1 MAKLPVLMYHSV
13 TSNKEEAKGLTIHK
27 DTLEQ
32 QLLYLKKNGYN
43 TLHFK
48 DLESFKTAKDLPK
61 RSVIISFDDVYVNQL
76 ELAYPLFKAHNLK
89 ACFYIPFKFVG
100 GKNEWDEG
108 KKTIMSIQQLQQL
121 DQNIIELGMHS
132 FSHINYSQYSLE
144 KISEDLQK
152 SEKFIS
158 ENNLNIHQTIAY
170 PYGKYPRSGEKKNQF
185 FNLLKENN
193 LKFGLRIGNRVNTFP
208 FKNNYEIQ
216 RLDIKAEDTLL
227 QFIWKLKVGKLF

>member
-32 QLLYLKKNGYN
+32 QLLYLKKNGYT

-48 DLESFKTAKDLPK
+48 DLESFKTVKDLPK
-61 RSVIISFDDVYVNQL
+61 RSVIITFDDVYVNQFK
-76 ELAYPLFKAHNLK
+76 LAYPLFIAHNLK

-108 KKTIMSIQQLQQL
+108 QKPIMSVQQLQQL
-121 DQNIIELGMHS
+121 DHNIIELGMHS
-132 FSHINYSQYSLE
+132 FGHINYSQYSLE
-144 KISEDLQK
+144 MISEDLQK
-152 SEKFIS
+152 CEKFIS
-158 ENNLNIHQTIAY
+158 EINLNIHQTIAY
-170 PYGKYPRSGEKKNQF
+170 PFGKYPRNVEKKARF

-193 LKFGLRIGNRVNTFP
+193 LKYGLRIGNRVNTFP

-216 RLDIKAEDTLL
+216 RLDIKGEDTLL
-227 QFIWKLKVGKLF
+227 HFIWKLKVGKFF

>member
-32 QLLYLKKNGYN
+32 QLLYLKKNGYT

-48 DLESFKTAKDLPK
+48 DLEYFKTAKDLPK
-61 RSVIISFDDVYVNQL
+61 KSVIITFDDVYVNQL
-76 ELAYPLFKAHNLK
+76 ELAYPLFKEHNLK

-108 KKTIMSIQQLQQL
+108 DKDLMDLNHLKQL
-121 DQNIIELGMHS
+121 DENIIELGSHGY
-132 FSHINYSQYSLE
+132 SHINYKTSSLNDIE
-144 KISEDLQK
+144 LDLK
-152 SEKFIS
+152 RSNSFLL
-158 ENNLNIHQTIAY
+158 ENNLSIHQTIAY
-170 PYGKYPRSGEKKNQF
+170 PYGKYPKKGDKKDKF

-193 LKFGLRIGNRVNTFP
+193 LKYGLRIGNRVNAFP

-216 RLDIKAEDTLL
+216 RLDIKNEDTML